1 LTYFFS
7 SQITGSELGCSCSV
21 TSSCPTSG
29 TRQVSR
35 QNPRVSFEWKKG
47 KCGNILI
54 FLRLLNKL
62 IPRSLRWISLR
73 KVWRYQRCKLIY
85 LSGILG
91 GKGCLFSDDVSN
103 GSETH
108 YYKYVLSE
116 LTENGK
122 SHMKERQHP
131 KKEHW
136 RYACVKVILKRDI
149 SKVACNVSKWVVCP
163 SIYEFC
169 LHLWYLQTF
178 TMQILYINTIL
189 HAEIWSKR
197 VFPSMLLWRLN
208 KQC

>member
-1 LTYFFS
+1 LWKFS
-7 SQITGSELGCSCSV
+7 I
-21 TSSCPTSG
+21 
-29 TRQVSR
+29 
-35 QNPRVSFEWKKG
+35 
-47 KCGNILI
+47 
-54 FLRLLNKL
+54 
-62 IPRSLRWISLR
+62 
-73 KVWRYQRCKLIY
+73 IY

-136 RYACVKVILKRDI
+136 RYACVKVTLKRDI

-163 SIYEFC
+163 SIYGFC

-178 TMQILYINTIL
+178 LRLIQRKLLVINLLNNRKNIRIFP
-189 HAEIWSKR
+189 HFPFFHSKLTLGFWWLTWR
-197 VFPSMLLWRLN
+197 VPLVGQGLVTLQEHPSSLPVIVGFMLLN
-208 KQC
+208 

>member
-1 LTYFFS
+1 LHSGNKVLWKFS
-7 SQITGSELGCSCSV
+7 I
-21 TSSCPTSG
+21 
-29 TRQVSR
+29 
-35 QNPRVSFEWKKG
+35 
-47 KCGNILI
+47 
-54 FLRLLNKL
+54 
-62 IPRSLRWISLR
+62 
-73 KVWRYQRCKLIY
+73 IY

-178 TMQILYINTIL
+178 LRLIQRKLLGINLFNNRKKIRIFP
-189 HAEIWSKR
+189 HFPFFHSKLTLGFWRLTWR
-197 VFPSMLLWRLN
+197 VPLVGQELVTLQEHPSSLPVIVGFMLLN
-208 KQC
+208 